1 MQQNLKFDKHIS
13 EKVDKASRILGTIK
27 HTIRTA
33 PEKSKLLAYNTSL
46 CTCRPI
52 MEYAD
57 TLWDTTD
64 KRSTDFLEKIES
76 KAVCC
81 ISNLKG
87 RVSVNEAKALH
98 GLIQLADR

>member
-13 EKVDKASRILGTIK
+13 EKVDKASRILGANK

-33 PEKSKLLAYNTSL
+33 PKQSKLLAYNSL
-46 CTCRPI
+46 CRPV

-64 KRSTDFLEKIES
+64 KQSTDFLEKIES

-98 GLIQLADR
+98 GLIRLADR